1 MLKKTIKYVD
11 FNDKPQEETFY
22 FNLTEAEVTEM
33 ELSVKGGLAATLEKI
48 VKEEDNELIISM
60 FQGVILKAYGEKSE
74 DGKRFVKNAKIRED
88 FASTA
93 AYSALFMELATDADA
108 ATVFINGVIPKNLLP
123 K

>member
-1 MLKKTIKYVD
+1 MLKKTIKYID

>member
-1 MLKKTIKYVD
+1 VLKKTIKYVD